1 MRGSVR
7 ILGAA
12 LAVVPATLVQVT
24 PITDL
29 DLWWLLKTGEHM
41 VTTRTFPRLDPFSWT
56 AQGAPWLNHTWG
68 FELLLYGVYAAA
80 GFAGLVALQALFAL
94 ATFGVMYWTLR
105 REAVPVPGAVALIWI
120 AALAMRGFWS
130 PRPQIVTYLGI
141 AILWAIVWEYRAGR
155 GDRLWWLPALT
166 AVWVNLHGGFFI
178 ALVVLG
184 LATLGEAADRLF
196 DAGEVRPNA
205 PRVGRMAAVWVACV
219 AAALLNPFHVH
230 ALTFPLDVAADR
242 AAKDLIIEWFSPA
255 FQYPQLRLFE
265 GLLLFF
271 LAALPAVRRRVRL
284 TEIVILVAF
293 VHLTLDATR
302 NIPLFVI
309 VLAPLAGRAGVEA
322 WARLRSVAQALG
334 QSARPRVLAAACLAV
349 LVPLGGLRDLARL
362 RIETLRPEWAVADI
376 FPSRAADFLLANPL
390 PGPLFNDYGWGG
402 YLTWR
407 LYPRYRVFIDGRVA
421 IYSPDVREDF
431 LTINNGR
438 PGWREALE
446 RRGVRLVLIRNR
458 TALAALL
465 REARGWSVA
474 YEDGLAVVFQ
484 RRPGA
489 A

>member
-1 MRGSVR
+1 MRRSAR
-7 ILGAA
+7 TLAAA
-12 LAVVPATLVQVT
+12 LAVGAAALVQVT

-41 VTTRTFPRLDPFSWT
+41 VATRTFPRVDPFSWT

-68 FELLLYGVYAAA
+68 FELLLYGVYAAS
-80 GFAGLVALQALFAL
+80 GFTGLVALQALAAL
-94 ATFGVMYWTLR
+94 ATFAVMYRTLR
-105 REAVPVPGAVALIWI
+105 RDAAPVTWTVALVWL
-120 AALAMRGFWS
+120 AALATRGFWS
-130 PRPQIVTYLGI
+130 PRPQIVTYLGL
-141 AILWAIVWEYRAGR
+141 AVLWAVVWEYRAGR
-155 GDRLWWLPALT
+155 RDRLWWLPALT

-178 ALVVLG
+178 ALAVLG
-184 LATLGEAADRLF
+184 LVTLGQAADRLF
-196 DAGEVRPNA
+196 DGGQSEPSA

-219 AAALLNPFHVH
+219 GAALLNPFNLH

-271 LAALPAVRRRVRL
+271 LVAMPAVRRRVRL
-284 TEIVILVAF
+284 ADVLVLVVF
-293 VHLTLDATR
+293 VHLALDATR

-309 VLAPLAGRAGVEA
+309 VLTPLAGRAGVEV
-322 WARLRSVAQALG
+322 WARLRSAADALG
-334 QSARPRVLAAACLAV
+334 AAGRPRVLAAVGLVLLLPLA
-349 LVPLGGLRDLARL
+349 GGRDLGRL
-362 RIETLRPEWAVADI
+362 RIESLRPEWGVADI
-376 FPSRAADFLLANPL
+376 FPARAAAFLLANPL

-421 IYSPDVREDF
+421 IYAPDIREDF
-431 LTINNGR
+431 LTINSAR

-446 RRGVRLVLIRNR
+446 RRGIGLVLVRAR

-465 REARGWSVA
+465 REAPGWSVA
-474 YEDGLAVVFQ
+474 YEDGQAVVFQ
-484 RRPGA
+484 RRPPA
-489 A
+489 